1 MIFPGGKEIL
11 TNEEEGRIKEE
22 KSKLKNTVKEKF
34 TEDDFKSLGLEA
46 EELMQQLQVEYN
58 HVLDNLNT
66 VDRKILQERSHNKIL
81 YEYLHIMTYVFVL
94 Q

>member
-1 MIFPGGKEIL
+1 MDC
-11 TNEEEGRIKEE
+11 
-22 KSKLKNTVKEKF
+22 KEKF

-66 VDRKILQERSHNKIL
+66 VDRKILQERSHK
-81 YEYLHIMTYVFVL
+81 
-94 Q
+94 